1 MQVKQDIIRT
11 AAIARIIMYANYND
25 ANDGNPGDVDWWN
38 IEPALRGVLGL
49 LANQHDG
56 SAVSAKAAADYA
68 AALPGAAQ
76 LRSQIRE
83 ALAAPGATVKGVVT
97 AFFDTHNPSAIY
109 DIDMAVAAAL
119 EGPAGD
125 SGASAAEAAL
135 ASLKMD
141 IVHNAVV
148 NAVAGMENTSTVAGL
163 ADAVMEVFGDYGA
176 ELPHL
181 SVLRAAVRG
190 YLGDRLLTDAETKM
204 EVVTA
209 LLGDYPVMTMDAQ
222 VAMALSGGRM
232 ADADMDDDG
241 NGVTTDPDPGT
252 TDPDPGTTDPVV
264 MTDQEMVDDFLT
276 MSGIRTSGL
285 GGNQIDAIVLDAG
298 APTMVGGV
306 SLQGG
311 RVTVGAAT
319 SVGEFGYWLENSFV
333 IGAYMRGTDIETF
346 SVGMPAGSNPSP
358 PATGTTAKWD
368 GAMTGYW
375 NAAADAPDTGEMAA
389 TGQARITVTFLAGLG
404 STPTAALE
412 LAGVKAGGAAVAIVP
427 PASGD
432 DVMWSGLGITS
443 GAFSDPDNDDDAF
456 IRGRFL
462 TGHDAVVGELKHTQA
477 DNGTSGTLNAAF
489 GACTGGC

>member
-306 SLQGG
+306 SLQSG
-311 RVTVGAAT
+311 RVTVGGST

-358 PATGTTAKWD
+358 PATGMTAKWD

-375 NAAADAPDTGEMAA
+375 TPSGGAAASAS
-389 TGQARITVTFLAGLG
+389 GQARITVTFSEDLG
-404 STPTAALE
+404 GTPKAELE
-412 LAGVKAGGAAVAIVP
+412 LAAVMAGGSVVDVSDATGWEELDITNGEFGAAQAET
-427 PASGD
+427 AD
-432 DVMWSGLGITS
+432 
-443 GAFSDPDNDDDAF
+443 F
-456 IRGRFL
+456 IHGRFL
-462 TGHDAVVGELKHTQA
+462 TGHDAVVGELKEEIGGA
-477 DNGTSGTLNAAF
+477 TLNAAF